1 DFYGKNQ
8 KVWVRGKRLYSE
20 KGVEEGV
27 VEVIENLFAKN
38 QVSLGK
44 NIRESV
50 KNADILI
57 NFVPR
62 ELEDEAYLFLSKE
75 KWNIKA

>member
-1 DFYGKNQ
+1 MEKNQ

-38 QVSLGK
+38 QVPLGK

>member
-1 DFYGKNQ
+1 M
-8 KVWVRGKRLYSE
+8 
-20 KGVEEGV
+20 